1 MAYHFSSLFAN
12 ALTLHCGKYVS
23 FTEQPLIDLCC
34 SLFLFRGGLLD
45 GFAFTLPSGLNNH
58 SIHASET
65 SPYWLS
71 FLPSPSSLFSSYVHR
86 PSTKTIWFWRK
97 EISISTHS
105 LPGRPI
111 PMHTSPTSTPTM
123 TINPRHLP
131 YHQIWLFSFLCALY
145 WDSSHH
151 AWDKPT
157 LRLYGS
163 WYVIKHRHTV
173 LPTEGNPHFLSGA
186 LRYTWKAQ
194 CFGGI
199 SCLDSYWEIDNW
211 ISWCGLNKNK
221 RNKKTTKN

>member
-1 MAYHFSSLFAN
+1 MDLLLPCHLGWIITWSMCRKQVRTDSAAFLLSSFSF
-12 ALTLHCGKYVS
+12 
-23 FTEQPLIDLCC
+23 F
-34 SLFLFRGGLLD
+34 
-45 GFAFTLPSGLNNH
+45 
-58 SIHASET
+58 
-65 SPYWLS
+65 
-71 FLPSPSSLFSSYVHR
+71 SYVHR

-131 YHQIWLFSFLCALY
+131 YHRIGLYSFLCALY

-199 SCLDSYWEIDNW
+199 SCLDSHSEIDNW

-221 RNKKTTKN
+221 RNKKTTKKTKKGKRRTHVNETLGTVSLLTFLWRL